1 MQTLELYLHAIIQHS
16 SVFQSLVQ
24 WCLWELVM
32 PFHGAE
38 VHCYCWKVLHCMC
51 ILNVL
56 SHSTVDGIWVVSSR
70 GLSRSCFYEPSAAY
84 FFVHRCKYLHLLY
97 PWGWNCCIIRLA
109 NVRLE
114 WLISNC
120 FPERLDWLLPHQESV
135 SFHRSAASP
144 ALCAISLFNC
154 RHSVRVCSGVSFWF

>member
-1 MQTLELYLHAIIQHS
+1 MQSYSILLCFNLYFNDVYESYSCCFMELKFIATAEKYYIVCAYWMFSVILLLMVFGLFPMEDFPDHASMNTLLHI
-16 SVFQSLVQ
+16 
-24 WCLWELVM
+24 
-32 PFHGAE
+32 
-38 VHCYCWKVLHCMC
+38 
-51 ILNVL
+51 
-56 SHSTVDGIWVVSSR
+56 
-70 GLSRSCFYEPSAAY
+70 

-120 FPERLDWLLPHQESV
+120 FPERLDWRLPHQESM